1 MNPVLTAVF
10 GVGLIG
16 LMWFAIDSTRIP
28 GPIWYWS
35 GHSRAGWW
43 TAALACVLAM
53 GIPALILAF
62 VWRFG
67 AARRSLRREMD
78 ELRESAHLRR
88 SSRASST
95 GSVA

>member
-1 MNPVLTAVF
+1 MSPLLFAVF

-16 LMWFAIDSTRIP
+16 VVWFAIDSTRIP

-35 GHSRAGWW
+35 GYSRAGWW
-43 TAALACVLAM
+43 TAAIACLVAM
-53 GIPALILAF
+53 GIPALILAV

-67 AARRSLRREMD
+67 GARRSLRREMD
-78 ELRESAHLRR
+78 ELRESAR
-88 SSRASST
+88 SGRASRTGST